1 MGASPSCGS
10 RLLSSTFARTEE
22 RGLRRRTTEAEAGF
36 TLIELLIALTLLT
49 VIASL
54 LVNAVGSA
62 RQAINVV
69 DRRVTQ
75 ASVPAVQS
83 VLRRLLVEA
92 RPNPDGGGQRADPDR
107 AFVGE
112 PNKLNFV
119 SSFVPQG
126 QYGGLWHY
134 QIALDTSERAGES
147 SALVLT
153 QQLIRPA
160 LSTAGPPLRTV
171 VLKEVRALSVRYF
184 GAEDKD
190 SAPQWRD
197 AWRRPSRL
205 PRLVSVDVI
214 FARPDGRQWPPLMV
228 ALPLAD

>member
-1 MGASPSCGS
+1 MRKGAMD
-10 RLLSSTFARTEE
+10 AQ
-22 RGLRRRTTEAEAGF
+22 AGF

-62 RQAINVV
+62 RQALNVV

-92 RPNPDGGGQRADPDR
+92 RSNSNATQRADPDR
-107 AFVGE
+107 AFLGN
-112 PNKLNFV
+112 PNKLSFV

-126 QYGGLWHY
+126 QYGGLWRY
-134 QIALDTSERAGES
+134 EIALDASERAGES

-153 QQLIRPA
+153 QQLVRPA
-160 LSTAGPPLRTV
+160 TSTTGPPLRTV
-171 VLKEVRALSVRYF
+171 VLKGVRALSVRYF
-184 GAEDKD
+184 GADDKE
-190 SAPQWRD
+190 SAAPQWQD
-197 AWRRPSRL
+197 AWRHPYRL
-205 PRLVSVDVI
+205 PRLVSVDVA
-214 FARPDGRQWPPLMV
+214 FARPDRLQWPTLVV

>member
-1 MGASPSCGS
+1 MHQRAIN
-10 RLLSSTFARTEE
+10 
-22 RGLRRRTTEAEAGF
+22 AEAGF

-62 RQAINVV
+62 PQALNVV

-83 VLRRLLVEA
+83 S
-92 RPNPDGGGQRADPDR
+92 DGCSSGRASSDATQRADPDR
-107 AFVGE
+107 AFIGE
-112 PNKLNFV
+112 LNKLSFV

-126 QYGGLWHY
+126 QYRGLWRY
-134 QIALDTSERAGES
+134 QIVLDASELAGES

-153 QQLIRPA
+153 QQLVRPA
-160 LSTAGPPLRTV
+160 SSAPGSPLRTV

-190 SAPQWRD
+190 SAPQWQD
-197 AWRRPSRL
+197 VWRHPSRL
-205 PRLVSVDVI
+205 PRLVSMDVT
-214 FARPDGRQWPPLMV
+214 FVRPDGRQWPTLFV

>member
-1 MGASPSCGS
+1 MRKRAMD
-10 RLLSSTFARTEE
+10 
-22 RGLRRRTTEAEAGF
+22 AEAGF

-62 RQAINVV
+62 RQALNVV

-92 RPNPDGGGQRADPDR
+92 RANSDATQRADPDR
-107 AFVGE
+107 AFIGE
-112 PNKLNFV
+112 LNKLSFV

-126 QYGGLWHY
+126 QYGGLWRY
-134 QIALDTSERAGES
+134 QIALDASERAGES

-153 QQLIRPA
+153 QQLVRPA
-160 LSTAGPPLRTV
+160 SSAPGSPLRTV

-184 GAEDKD
+184 GPEDKD
-190 SAPQWRD
+190 SAPQWQD
-197 AWRRPSRL
+197 VWRHPSRL
-205 PRLVSVDVI
+205 PRLVSMDVT
-214 FARPDGRQWPPLMV
+214 FVRPDGRQWPTLIV

>member
-1 MGASPSCGS
+1 
-10 RLLSSTFARTEE
+10 
-22 RGLRRRTTEAEAGF
+22 LRRRAKDAEAGF
-36 TLIELLIALTLLT
+36 TLLELLIALALLT

-92 RPNPDGGGQRADPDR
+92 RANPDAAQYADPDR
-107 AFVGE
+107 SFAGE
-112 PNKLNFV
+112 PNKLRFV

-126 QYGGLWHY
+126 QYGGLWRY
-134 QIALDTSERAGES
+134 EIALEASERASES

-153 QQLIRPA
+153 QQLVRPA
-160 LSTAGPPLRTV
+160 SPATGQPLLTV

-184 GAEDKD
+184 GAEGKD
-190 SAPQWRD
+190 SAPQWQD
-197 AWRRPSRL
+197 AWRHPSRL
-205 PRLVSVDVI
+205 PRLVSVDVT
-214 FARPDGRQWPPLMV
+214 FLRADGRQWTPLIV

>member
-1 MGASPSCGS
+1 MP
-10 RLLSSTFARTEE
+10 
-22 RGLRRRTTEAEAGF
+22 RRATGAEAGF
-36 TLIELLIALTLLT
+36 TLIELLIALALLT

-62 RQAINVV
+62 RQALNVV

-92 RPNPDGGGQRADPDR
+92 RANSNATQRADPDR
-107 AFVGE
+107 AFIGE
-112 PNKLNFV
+112 LNKLSFV

-126 QYGGLWHY
+126 QYGGLWRY
-134 QIALDTSERAGES
+134 QIALDASERAGES

-153 QQLIRPA
+153 QQLVRPA
-160 LSTAGPPLRTV
+160 PSAAGPPLRTV

-184 GAEDKD
+184 GAEDND
-190 SAPQWRD
+190 SAPQWQD
-197 AWRRPSRL
+197 AWRHPSRL
-205 PRLVSVDVI
+205 PRLVSVDVT
-214 FARPDGRQWPPLMV
+214 FARPDGRQWPPLIV
-228 ALPLAD
+228 TLPLAD

>member
-1 MGASPSCGS
+1 
-10 RLLSSTFARTEE
+10 
-22 RGLRRRTTEAEAGF
+22 LRRRATDAEAGF

-54 LVNAVGSA
+54 LVNAVGGA
-62 RQAINVV
+62 RQALNVV

-92 RPNPDGGGQRADPDR
+92 RGNSNATQRTDPDR
-107 AFVGE
+107 AFIGE
-112 PNKLNFV
+112 LNRLSFV

-126 QYGGLWHY
+126 QYGGLWRY
-134 QIALDTSERAGES
+134 QIALDASAGES

-153 QQLIRPA
+153 QQLVRPA
-160 LSTAGPPLRTV
+160 TSTSGPPLRTV

-184 GAEDKD
+184 GAEDQD
-190 SAPQWRD
+190 SAPQWQD
-197 AWRRPSRL
+197 TWRHPYRL
-205 PRLVSVDVI
+205 PRLVSVDVT
-214 FARPDGRQWPPLMV
+214 FVRPDGRQWPPLMV

>member
-1 MGASPSCGS
+1 
-10 RLLSSTFARTEE
+10 
-22 RGLRRRTTEAEAGF
+22 LRRRATEAEAGF

-83 VLRRLLVEA
+83 VFRRLLVEA
-92 RPNPDGGGQRADPDR
+92 RPNPDGGQRVGPSR

-153 QQLIRPA
+153 QQLVRPA
-160 LSTAGPPLRTV
+160 SSTAGPPLRTV
-171 VLKEVRALSVRYF
+171 ILREVRALSVRYF
-184 GAEDKD
+184 GAKDND
-190 SAPQWRD
+190 SAPQWQD
-197 AWRRPSRL
+197 TWRHPYRL
-205 PRLVSVDVI
+205 PRLVSMDVT

-228 ALPLAD
+228 TLPLAD